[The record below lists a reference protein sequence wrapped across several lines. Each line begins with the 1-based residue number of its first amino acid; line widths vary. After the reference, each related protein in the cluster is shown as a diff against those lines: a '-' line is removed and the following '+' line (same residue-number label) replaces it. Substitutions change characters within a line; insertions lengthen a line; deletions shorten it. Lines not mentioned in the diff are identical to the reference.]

1 MLLFTPL
8 KCLCCC
14 SFQIRSL
21 EAEIAHLRAELDK
34 PHDDAPSRVLA
45 DKLAAELRRKDER
58 MRKLDAAIKQIQ
70 VELAEALKR
79 RADE

>member
-1 MLLFTPL
+1 M
-8 KCLCCC
+8 
-14 SFQIRSL
+14 
-21 EAEIAHLRAELDK
+21 
-34 PHDDAPSRVLA
+34 LA

-70 VELAEALKR
+70 VELSDALKR